1 MASERKSGVLLLL
14 IAATLWSSGGLLIK
28 LIDWNPVAIAGTR
41 SALALP
47 VILLFLGRPP
57 RSFSKLQIGAAFAY
71 VGTVLLFVC
80 ATRLTTAANAI
91 VLQYTAPIY
100 VALLA
105 PRLLKEPAHRSDWL
119 LMAAALAG
127 IGLFFVEKISLQGA
141 AGIACALV
149 SGVTYAATALLL
161 RKDKSGSPL
170 SAIFLGNLLTALA
183 AVPFLSPPWPNAQ
196 NWMILT
202 ALGVLQ
208 LGLGY
213 VAYAKGLQRIPAM
226 EASLLALLEPILNPV
241 WVLLA
246 LGEKPGFW
254 PCIGGGIVLAAVAL
268 RLVWGNR
275 IQSSPRA
282 GSTGPQ

>member
-1 MASERKSGVLLLL
+1 
-14 IAATLWSSGGLLIK
+14 
-28 LIDWNPVAIAGTR
+28 
-41 SALALP
+41 
-47 VILLFLGRPP
+47 
-57 RSFSKLQIGAAFAY
+57 
-71 VGTVLLFVC
+71 
-80 ATRLTTAANAI
+80 
-91 VLQYTAPIY
+91 
-100 VALLA
+100 
-105 PRLLKEPAHRSDWL
+105 
-119 LMAAALAG
+119 
-127 IGLFFVEKISLQGA
+127 
-141 AGIACALV
+141 
-149 SGVTYAATALLL
+149 
-161 RKDKSGSPL
+161 
-170 SAIFLGNLLTALA
+170 
-183 AVPFLSPPWPNAQ
+183 
-196 NWMILT
+196 MILT

>member
-1 MASERKSGVLLLL
+1 MPSERRSGVLLLL
-14 IAATLWSSGGLLIK
+14 LAATLWSSGGLLIK
-28 LIDWNPVAIAGTR
+28 LVDWNPVAIAGTR
-41 SALALP
+41 SAFALP

-105 PRLLKEPAHRSDWL
+105 PRFLKEPAHRADWFL
-119 LMAAALAG
+119 LAAAFAG
-127 IGLFFVEKISLQGA
+127 VSLFFVEKISLQGA
-141 AGIACALV
+141 TGIAFALV
-149 SGVTYAATALLL
+149 SGVTYAATAILL
-161 RKDKSGSPL
+161 RRDRSGSPL
-170 SAIFLGNLLTALA
+170 SAIFLGNILTALT
-183 AVPFLSPPWPNAQ
+183 AVPFLTPPWPTAQ
-196 NWMILT
+196 GWMILT

-213 VAYAKGLQRIPAM
+213 VAYAKGLQRIPAL
-226 EASLLALLEPILNPV
+226 EASLIALLEPILNPV

-254 PCIGGGIVLAAVAL
+254 PCIGGGLVLAAVL
-268 RLVWGNR
+268 FRLLM
-275 IQSSPRA
+275 PP
-282 GSTGPQ
+282 PQPAQEPSDPPC